1 MLGCV
6 IKGETDHYDIVKN
19 ISMNEI
25 YSLVYKKVIP
35 LGSAILTVNN
45 FKQAIERSDIKKK
58 KFWWKSCYGLLQSYQ
73 NPKTLVI

>member
-58 KFWWKSCYGLLQSYQ
+58 FWRKSCYGLLQSYQ
-73 NPKTLVI
+73 NPKIIVI

>member
-1 MLGCV
+1 
-6 IKGETDHYDIVKN
+6 
-19 ISMNEI
+19 MNEI

-58 KFWWKSCYGLLQSYQ
+58 KFWRKSCYGLLQSYQ
-73 NPKTLVI
+73 NPKIIVI